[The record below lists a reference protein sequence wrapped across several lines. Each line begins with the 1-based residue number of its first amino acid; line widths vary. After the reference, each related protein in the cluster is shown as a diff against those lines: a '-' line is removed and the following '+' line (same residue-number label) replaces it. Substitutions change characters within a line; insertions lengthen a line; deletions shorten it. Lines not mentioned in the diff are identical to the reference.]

1 MKRLLFFTHNIFDRD
16 NPVGWR
22 IQQYF
27 PYLEKRGFQV
37 SLLTSQAPL
46 KHVLQA
52 MSAADIV
59 WIQRLLPNPVKLALY
74 RRFSKKI
81 VYDFDDAVM
90 LGQRRPSRTRAARFR
105 QMMGSADLVFCG
117 NTFLLEQALA
127 HRPAAGRN
135 TFRVPTVVDTNE
147 YPVKLHGQGT
157 PFVVGWIGTASTLRY
172 VSAIQDVLLS
182 IASPEKVNIKI
193 VADLPLDTTHPAVL
207 FEKWGKAEEN
217 QSLLSFDTGIQPL
230 EDNPWTRGKCGLKLI
245 QYMATGL
252 PSVADPVG
260 VATEMIENG
269 ITGFL
274 PTSAGEWRGALEEL
288 ARNVPLRKRMGKTAR
303 HTAEERYSLQTWGP
317 KVAEIVASAVE

>member
-27 PYLEKRGFQV
+27 PYLERSGFQV
-37 SLLTSQAPL
+37 SLLTSNAPL
-46 KHVLQA
+46 RHVLHA

-59 WIQRLLPNPVKLALY
+59 WVQRLLPNPVKLALY
-74 RRFSKKI
+74 RRVSRKI

-90 LGQRRPSRTRAARFR
+90 LGQQRPSRTRAARFR
-105 QMMGSADLVFCG
+105 QMMRSADLVFCG

-127 HRPAAGRN
+127 HRPASGRN

-147 YPVKLHGQGT
+147 YPVKSHGEGT

-172 VSAIQDVLLS
+172 VSAVQDVLLS
-182 IASPEKVNIKI
+182 IASPGKVNIKI

-217 QSLLSFDTGIQPL
+217 RSLLSFDTGIQPL

-274 PTSAGEWRGALEEL
+274 PANAGEWRGALEEL
-288 ARNVPLRKRMGKTAR
+288 ARNVPLRKHMGEAAR
-303 HTAEERYSLQTWGP
+303 RTAEERYSLQTWGP
-317 KVAEIVASAVE
+317 KVAEIIASAVE